1 MIHISTYASGRL
13 AIASI
18 YSEDGLRNRA
28 LNSNELKPVDVLA
41 ARWSRDVACLVCD
54 DERVRVALPRC
65 SAEVER
71 WANAGACE
79 GVRNEVVLAE
89 HGVGRAKRRDHV
101 VNGDGLVGVEECESS
116 NLKSIEKRCPIH
128 AREVEQLS
136 NCSDGS
142 ARFLSNLVV
151 WKWYGRT

>member
-1 MIHISTYASGRL
+1 MLRE
-13 AIASI
+13 IANCT
-18 YSEDGLRNRA
+18 R
-28 LNSNELKPVDVLA
+28 ELKPVDVLA
-41 ARWSRDVACLVCD
+41 ARWRGDVACLVCD

-71 WANAGACE
+71 RANAGACE
-79 GVRNEVVLAE
+79 GVRNEIMLAK
-89 HGVGRAKRRDHV
+89 HGVGRAKRRDHL

-116 NLKSIEKRCPIH
+116 NLKSIEKRCSVH

-136 NCSDGS
+136 KCSDGS